1 MTRESA
7 VTVAPRARRQD
18 PPAGRAAG
26 SDAPPPA
33 GALRRVAREAA
44 PFLRARTSV
53 LLRLAGWSL
62 VEFVQTFLSGYGVAR
77 ALDQGFLAGSSST
90 GLLWLAVAA
99 AATLPTWLATRGIF
113 ARLADLVEPFRD
125 GLVRRAV
132 ARALTTALDRRT
144 DTATTRSVSQVTH
157 QSEIARDSWAGLVLT
172 LRSFVFTAAGA
183 LAGMAALAPEL
194 LLVVLPPLVL
204 GLALFLAT
212 LVPMAAGQ
220 RAYLGAD
227 EAFAAHAGHTASA
240 LRDIAAAGAAEP
252 VARAGR
258 ELTDRQ
264 AAAARSLARWAAVRV
279 VALAVCGRVPPLL
292 LLFAAPWL
300 MRRGLTGGA
309 LVGALTYLTQALA
322 PAVHALMSMLGTAGG
337 RLVVVLDRFTNPV
350 PPPAEPPSAT
360 APVPSGTPVPA
371 QIRHATAVTTATAT
385 AGSGRPAPSGPVVA
399 ELRKVT
405 FAYGPSA
412 RPVLDGLDLAV
423 RRGEHLAVVGPS
435 GSGKSTLAAVLAGVV
450 PPTGGE
456 VRWYG
461 RPTADL
467 DPRSARTLLPQQAYV
482 FTASLRDN
490 LRYLRTDA
498 SRQDIAETVDALG
511 LHGLLDRLGGPDAM
525 VEPALLSQGERQ
537 LIALGRAHLATAPL
551 LILDEATSHL
561 DPAAEARAETALA
574 ARAGTLVVIAH
585 RLTSAARADRILVVD
600 GARTAQGTSAEL
612 LESSALYRDLT
623 GTWAPEPG
631 RAP

>member
-1 MTRESA
+1 MTRESS
-7 VTVAPRARRQD
+7 VTVEPRARRQD
-18 PPAGRAAG
+18 PPAGRPSR
-26 SDAPPPA
+26 SDAPSSA

-53 LLRLAGWSL
+53 LLRLASWSL

-77 ALDQGFLAGSSST
+77 ALDQGFLAGSSAT

-258 ELTDRQ
+258 ELADRQ

-360 APVPSGTPVPA
+360 APAPSGTPVPA
-371 QIRHATAVTTATAT
+371 QIRHATAAT
-385 AGSGRPAPSGPVVA
+385 AGSGRSAPSGPVVA
-399 ELRKVT
+399 ELRKIT

-412 RPVLDGLDLAV
+412 RPVLDGLDLTV

-490 LRYLRTDA
+490 LRYFRTDA
-498 SRQDIAETVDALG
+498 SEQDIAETVDALG

-600 GARTAQGTSAEL
+600 GARTAQGTSADL

>member
-1 MTRESA
+1 M
-7 VTVAPRARRQD
+7 
-18 PPAGRAAG
+18 
-26 SDAPPPA
+26 
-33 GALRRVAREAA
+33 
-44 PFLRARTSV
+44 
-53 LLRLAGWSL
+53 
-62 VEFVQTFLSGYGVAR
+62 
-77 ALDQGFLAGSSST
+77 
-90 GLLWLAVAA
+90 
-99 AATLPTWLATRGIF
+99 
-113 ARLADLVEPFRD
+113 
-125 GLVRRAV
+125 
-132 ARALTTALDRRT
+132 
-144 DTATTRSVSQVTH
+144 
-157 QSEIARDSWAGLVLT
+157 
-172 LRSFVFTAAGA
+172 
-183 LAGMAALAPEL
+183 
-194 LLVVLPPLVL
+194 
-204 GLALFLAT
+204 
-212 LVPMAAGQ
+212 
-220 RAYLGAD
+220 
-227 EAFAAHAGHTASA
+227 
-240 LRDIAAAGAAEP
+240 
-252 VARAGR
+252 
-258 ELTDRQ
+258 
-264 AAAARSLARWAAVRV
+264 
-279 VALAVCGRVPPLL
+279 
-292 LLFAAPWL
+292 
-300 MRRGLTGGA
+300 
-309 LVGALTYLTQALA
+309 
-322 PAVHALMSMLGTAGG
+322 
-337 RLVVVLDRFTNPV
+337 VVLDRFTNPV

-360 APVPSGTPVPA
+360 APAPSGTPVPA
-371 QIRHATAVTTATAT
+371 QIRHATAAT
-385 AGSGRPAPSGPVVA
+385 AGSGRSAPSGPVVA

-412 RPVLDGLDLAV
+412 RPVLDGLDLTV

-498 SRQDIAETVDALG
+498 SEQDIAETVDALG

>member
-1 MTRESA
+1 MTRESS
-7 VTVAPRARRQD
+7 VTVEPRARRQD
-18 PPAGRAAG
+18 PPAGRASG
-26 SDAPPPA
+26 SDAPSSA

-53 LLRLAGWSL
+53 LLRLAAWSL

-258 ELTDRQ
+258 ELADRQ

-360 APVPSGTPVPA
+360 APAPSGTPVPA
-371 QIRHATAVTTATAT
+371 QIRHATAAT
-385 AGSGRPAPSGPVVA
+385 AGSGRSAPSGPVVA

-412 RPVLDGLDLAV
+412 RPVLDGLDLTV

-498 SRQDIAETVDALG
+498 SEQDIAETVDALG